1 MKPLFRIRE
10 FAWAVV
16 SEVEDWLYPY
26 RSDNDDTEPL
36 WAQREID
43 DDSLVTYL
51 KAQSDANNDRID
63 RLQSEMLYV
72 TSQINDI
79 NTQLGKSKN
88 SSNEGQEGSKIITEE
103 GKETS

>member
-1 MKPLFRIRE
+1 MKLLFHVRE
-10 FAWAVV
+10 FAWACV

-26 RSDNDDTEPL
+26 RTDDTEPL
-36 WAQREID
+36 WAEKDGD
-43 DDSLVTYL
+43 DDSVVSYI
-51 KAQSDANNDRID
+51 KAQTDANNDRID

-79 NTQLGKSKN
+79 NSLLQN
-88 SSNEGQEGSKIITEE
+88 RNNEGQEGSKTIIKE

>member
-1 MKPLFRIRE
+1 MKPLFKLRE
-10 FAWAVV
+10 FAWAMV

-26 RSDNDDTEPL
+26 RTDDTEPL
-36 WAQREID
+36 WAEKDSD
-43 DDSLVTYL
+43 DDSVVTYL

-72 TSQINDI
+72 TSEVNKINNMLRDL
-79 NTQLGKSKN
+79 NN
-88 SSNEGQEGSKIITEE
+88 NEGQEGSKTIVEE

>member
-1 MKPLFRIRE
+1 MKLLFKLRE
-10 FAWAVV
+10 FTWAIV

-26 RSDNDDTEPL
+26 RTDDTEPL
-36 WAQREID
+36 WSEKDGD
-43 DDSLVTYL
+43 DDSVVSYI
-51 KAQSDANNDRID
+51 KAQTDANNDRID

-79 NTQLGKSKN
+79 NSLLQN
-88 SSNEGQEGSKIITEE
+88 RNNEGQEGSETIIKE

>member
-1 MKPLFRIRE
+1 MKPLFKIRE

-26 RSDNDDTEPL
+26 RTDATEPL
-36 WAQREID
+36 WAENNSD
-43 DDSLVTYL
+43 DDSVVTYL

-72 TSQINDI
+72 TSQINEI
-79 NTQLGKSKN
+79 NSMLKN
-88 SSNEGQEGSKIITEE
+88 LNIDEGQEGSKTIVEE

>member
-1 MKPLFRIRE
+1 MKPLFKIRE
-10 FAWAVV
+10 IAWAIV

-26 RSDNDDTEPL
+26 RTDSTEPL
-36 WAQREID
+36 WAEGSD
-43 DDSLVTYL
+43 SHDDSAVTYL

-72 TSQINDI
+72 TSQISEI
-79 NTQLGKSKN
+79 NTMLKN
-88 SSNEGQEGSKIITEE
+88 LNIDEGQEGSKTIVEE

>member
-10 FAWAVV
+10 LAWAIV

-26 RSDNDDTEPL
+26 RTDATEPL
-36 WAQREID
+36 WAEGSDSD
-43 DDSLVTYL
+43 DDGAVTYM
-51 KAQSDANNDRID
+51 KAQMDANNDRID

-72 TSQINDI
+72 TSQISEI
-79 NTQLGKSKN
+79 NSMLKNLNIDERQESSKT
-88 SSNEGQEGSKIITEE
+88 IIEE

>member
-1 MKPLFRIRE
+1 MKLLFKLRE

-26 RSDNDDTEPL
+26 RVDADKPL
-36 WAQREID
+36 WQEHEESSD
-43 DDSLVTYL
+43 ELVYL
-51 KAQSDANNDRID
+51 KAQNNANNDRID

-79 NTQLGKSKN
+79 NIILNQRVD
-88 SSNEGQEGSKIITEE
+88 EGQEGSKTIIKE

>member
-10 FAWAVV
+10 IAWAIV

-26 RSDNDDTEPL
+26 RTDATEPL
-36 WAQREID
+36 WAENND
-43 DDSLVTYL
+43 PTDDSVVTYL

-72 TSQINDI
+72 TSQISEI
-79 NTQLGKSKN
+79 NSMLKN
-88 SSNEGQEGSKIITEE
+88 LNIDEGQEGSKTIVEE

>member
-1 MKPLFRIRE
+1 MKPLFRLRE
-10 FAWAVV
+10 LAWAIV

-26 RSDNDDTEPL
+26 RVDPDSYLEDDG
-36 WAQREID
+36 AVD
-43 DDSLVTYL
+43 DDSIVTYL
-51 KAQSDANNDRID
+51 KAQNNANNDRID

-79 NTQLGKSKN
+79 NIILNQRVD
-88 SSNEGQEGSKIITEE
+88 EGQEGSKTIVEE

>member
-1 MKPLFRIRE
+1 MKLLFKLRE
-10 FAWAVV
+10 FAWAIV

-26 RSDNDDTEPL
+26 RTDDTEPL
-36 WAQREID
+36 WADKDGD
-43 DDSLVTYL
+43 DDSVVTYL

-72 TSQINDI
+72 TSKIHDI
-79 NTQLGKSKN
+79 NTMLKN
-88 SSNEGQEGSKIITEE
+88 LNIDEGQEGSKIIVEE

>member
-1 MKPLFRIRE
+1 MKPLFKLRE
-10 FAWAVV
+10 FAWAIV

-26 RSDNDDTEPL
+26 RVDPDSYLEDDEQPVD
-36 WAQREID
+36 E
-43 DDSLVTYL
+43 VVYL
-51 KAQSDANNDRID
+51 KAQMNSNNDRID

-79 NTQLGKSKN
+79 NIILSQRVD
-88 SSNEGQEGSKIITEE
+88 EGQEGSKTIIKE

>member
-1 MKPLFRIRE
+1 MKPLFKLRE

-26 RSDNDDTEPL
+26 RTDDTEPL
-36 WAQREID
+36 WAEKDGD
-43 DDSLVTYL
+43 DDSVVSYI
-51 KAQSDANNDRID
+51 KAQTDANNDRID

-79 NTQLGKSKN
+79 NTHLGKDKN
-88 SSNEGQEGSKIITEE
+88 SSNEGQESSKTIVEE
-103 GKETS
+103 GKEAS

>member
-1 MKPLFRIRE
+1 MKPLFKLRE
-10 FAWAVV
+10 FAWAIV

-26 RSDNDDTEPL
+26 RTDDTEPL
-36 WAQREID
+36 WAEKSDTD
-43 DDSLVTYL
+43 DNSVVTYM
-51 KAQSDANNDRID
+51 KAQMDANNDRID

-79 NTQLGKSKN
+79 NTHLGKSKN
-88 SSNEGQEGSKIITEE
+88 SSNEGQEGSKTIVEE

>member
-1 MKPLFRIRE
+1 MKPLFRLRE
-10 FAWAVV
+10 FAWAIV

-26 RSDNDDTEPL
+26 RTDDTEPL
-36 WAQREID
+36 WADKDGD
-43 DDSLVTYL
+43 DDSVVTYL

-72 TSQINDI
+72 TSKIHDI
-79 NTQLGKSKN
+79 NIMLKN
-88 SSNEGQEGSKIITEE
+88 LNIDEGQEGSKIIVEE

>member
-1 MKPLFRIRE
+1 MKPLFKLRE
-10 FAWAVV
+10 FAWACV

-26 RSDNDDTEPL
+26 RVDADEPL
-36 WAQREID
+36 WAEKSDTD
-43 DDSLVTYL
+43 DNSVVTYM
-51 KAQSDANNDRID
+51 KAQMDANNDRID

>member
-1 MKPLFRIRE
+1 MKPFFKIRE

-16 SEVEDWLYPY
+16 AEVEDWLYPY
-26 RSDNDDTEPL
+26 RTDDTEPL
-36 WAQREID
+36 WAENNSD
-43 DDSLVTYL
+43 DDSVVTYL

-72 TSQINDI
+72 TSQINEI
-79 NTQLGKSKN
+79 NSMLKN
-88 SSNEGQEGSKIITEE
+88 LNIDEGQEGSKTIVEE

>member
-1 MKPLFRIRE
+1 MKPLFKIRE
-10 FAWAVV
+10 IAWAMV

-26 RSDNDDTEPL
+26 RTDATEPL
-36 WAQREID
+36 WAEGSDSD
-43 DDSLVTYL
+43 DDSAVTYL

-72 TSQINDI
+72 TSQISEI
-79 NTQLGKSKN
+79 NSMLKN
-88 SSNEGQEGSKIITEE
+88 LNIDEGQEGSKTIVEE